1 MVSEVSYV
9 EVDSAVTST
18 VDIRLGSQW
27 TRAHPTLDL
36 EAWQH
41 RNAQKWA

>member
-1 MVSEVSYV
+1 MLKLIARRQAQLISGLACNERGL
-9 EVDSAVTST
+9 A
-18 VDIRLGSQW
+18 
-27 TRAHPTLDL
+27 PTLDL